1 MKSILLAVL
10 LDLILGD
17 PYSFPPHPVKLM
29 GRIIYGEEK
38 FIRDQ
43 KLPLKTAGFLISILN
58 ISLSFL
64 IPYFLL
70 KAFEGQKK

>member
-17 PYSFPPHPVKLM
+17 PYSFPSGETN

-43 KLPLKTAGFLISILN
+43 KLP
-58 ISLSFL
+58 
-64 IPYFLL
+64 P
-70 KAFEGQKK
+70 

>member
-17 PYSFPPHPVKLM
+17 PYSFPHPVKLM
-29 GRIIYGEEK
+29 GGRIIYGGEEK

-43 KLPLKTAGFLISILN
+43 KLP
-58 ISLSFL
+58 
-64 IPYFLL
+64 P
-70 KAFEGQKK
+70 